1 MHPRLFFCLA
11 LLVSTH
17 SHAFVLSG
25 NFWEA
30 GEATYRVG
38 ISGSAPSGTSW
49 NTAFKRA
56 MDEWSTATNFQ
67 FNVINTFL
75 DPCTNRQNGG
85 FGDNISSVDFTADVC
100 GNAFGN
106 NTLAVTLTAGT
117 CLNQQ
122 CTGGF
127 KISDADIVFKN
138 DESWDVYSGPR
149 RNDNTV
155 DFERVALHELG
166 HALGLRHEAT
176 NAAMMQAL
184 VSDLNTLQ
192 ADDINGANAI
202 YTTAVEPPVV
212 PPVIP
217 PLEKLSSIYG
227 VDIML
232 PAPSV
237 LGGPTHN
244 VSLSGSLAS
253 GDASLDNK
261 FLHLYQ
267 FTFANDTNVDLRLN
281 SIVFDPF
288 LYLVRVSST
297 QDAIPTHTFSDD
309 NSGAGANAQIVKTIQ
324 AGTYWVGVSSAANN
338 QQGSYALTLTT
349 SNANPTKSFASF
361 QSNYGVGVEINPN
374 PSIVGNLSGSDFSL
388 NDKHIDLYQFSVAN
402 QTKIRID
409 LSASAF
415 DPVLVVARLL
425 PNGLL
430 SAQEIDEGFLLLND
444 DFGGSL
450 NSRIEQTLTPGT
462 YWIGVTSAKTGQTG
476 DYQIE
481 STVVIP

>member
-1 MHPRLFFCLA
+1 MRSRLFFCLA
-11 LLVSTH
+11 LLVSSH
-17 SHAFVLSG
+17 SNAFVLSG
-25 NFWEA
+25 NFWEEGA
-30 GEATYRVG
+30 ATYRVG
-38 ISGSAPSGTSW
+38 ISGNSPSGTSW

-56 MDEWSTATNFQ
+56 MDSWSTATNFQ
-67 FNVINTFL
+67 FNVINTFIN
-75 DPCTNRQNGG
+75 PCTNRQNGG

-122 CTGGF
+122 CTSGF

-138 DESWDVYSGPR
+138 DESWDVYSGPL
-149 RNDNTV
+149 RNNNTI

-166 HALGLRHEAT
+166 HALGLRHETT
-176 NAAMMQAL
+176 NTAMMQAL

-202 YTTAVEPPVV
+202 YTTSVEPPVV
-212 PPVIP
+212 PP
-217 PLEKLSSIYG
+217 LEKVSSIYG
-227 VDIML
+227 VDILL
-232 PAPSV
+232 PAPTV
-237 LGGPTHN
+237 LNGPIHN

-267 FTFANDTNVDLRLN
+267 YTFANDTSVDLRLN

-288 LYLVRVSST
+288 LYLVRISST
-297 QDAIPTHTFSDD
+297 QDAIPAHTFSDD
-309 NSGAGANAQIVKTIQ
+309 NSGVGSNAQIVKTVQ
-324 AGTYWVGVSSAANN
+324 AGTYWVGVSSATSN
-338 QQGSYALTLTT
+338 QKGSYALTMTT
-349 SNANPTKSFASF
+349 SNASPTKSFASF
-361 QSNYGVGVEINPN
+361 KSIYGVDVEINPN
-374 PSIVGNLSGSDFSL
+374 PSIAGNLSSSDFSL
-388 NDKHIDLYQFSVAN
+388 NGKHLDLYQFSVVN
-402 QTKIRID
+402 QIKMRID

-415 DPVLVVARLL
+415 DPVLIVARLL

-430 SAQEIDEGFLLLND
+430 SAQEIDENFLLMND
-444 DFGGSL
+444 DFGTSL
-450 NSRIEQTLTPGT
+450 NSRIEQMLTPGT
-462 YWIGVTSAKTGQTG
+462 YWIGVTSADNGQTG